1 MGRDTMYEQ
10 VNKSTHVQ
18 CHVYATRTTKCNH
31 KTLVQLT
38 VITVQYTLY
47 VQTLRDTHYTWKR
60 AVLARLHSTQ
70 SCLPYAIINSL
81 SFKPVCAHTKPFQF
95 NETKVHYKIECARVA
110 GQELSY
116 YDESWTLLRT
126 QD

>member
-81 SFKPVCAHTKPFQF
+81 SLSQHVHTLNHSSSMRQKY
-95 NETKVHYKIECARVA
+95 TIRLSVHV
-110 GQELSY
+110 
-116 YDESWTLLRT
+116 
-126 QD
+126 